1 MESKKANELPLRLL
15 AIALSV
21 GIGASV
27 GIIAVA
33 LFLVTGFFTKNW
45 SQKLLGSTSLEY
57 FPYHPVVGISLLLS
71 AVIAGQIIL
80 LIENRKPQGPADL
93 ILSAQSDSDLNVK
106 AGILSSLI
114 ASVSLS
120 GGASVGFFGPLVHL
134 GGCLGSYLN
143 TRSKLLSKDVA
154 LGIGAGAA
162 ISAVFATPIG
172 AAVFAHEAIIRRFG
186 NLGAGPV
193 LSASFA
199 AYWVSNLIL
208 GDHQLFAVDSVPH
221 LDIQTLFSAI
231 TIGIICGLVSTL
243 YMKSIIKTSIFASS
257 AGIPIALRPLVPAC
271 VLFMISPL
279 LPQLLGSG
287 MSTIALS
294 MSGALSLG
302 IMLALLAGKIAATSL
317 CIGFGYFGG
326 VFGPALFIGA
336 MVGGCADAWIAYFDM
351 GPPTTSYAVLG
362 ACCCIAAVIGAPIAS
377 VLIAYE
383 LTGSYEWAVLSMIG
397 VVTCTQVSRSLA
409 GRSLFDLQLKLR
421 GLEMQDDKPAF
432 AATQKLLPGADTQVT
447 PSPTSY
453 MPNKDPS

>member
-1 MESKKANELPLRLL
+1 MERKKTNELKIRFL
-15 AIALSV
+15 AIILSV
-21 GIGASV
+21 GIGSSV
-27 GIIAVA
+27 GIIAVV
-33 LFLVTGFFTKNW
+33 LFLVTGFFTDNW
-45 SQKLLGSTSLEY
+45 SRKLLVSTSLEY
-57 FPYHPVVGISLLLS
+57 FPYNPVVGISLLLS
-71 AVIAGQIIL
+71 ALIAGQLIL
-80 LIENRKPQGPADL
+80 LVENRKPQGPADL
-93 ILSAQSDSDLNVK
+93 ILAAQSDSDLNVK
-106 AGILSSLI
+106 TGILSSLI

-120 GGASVGFFGPLVHL
+120 GGASVGFFGPLVHF
-134 GGCLGSYLN
+134 GGCLGSYLT
-143 TRSKLLSKDVA
+143 TRGKLLSKDVA
-154 LGIGAGAA
+154 LGVGAGAA

-199 AYWVSNLIL
+199 AYWISNLIL
-208 GDHQLFAVDSVPH
+208 GDHQLFDVDRVSH
-221 LDIQTLFSAI
+221 LEGQTLLSAI
-231 TIGIICGLVSTL
+231 GVGIICGLISTL
-243 YMKSIIKTSIFASS
+243 YMKSIIKISIFASS
-257 AGIPIALRPLVPAC
+257 TGIPIALRPLVPAC

-351 GPPTTSYAVLG
+351 GTPTTSYAVLG

-383 LTGSYEWAVLSMIG
+383 LTGSYEWAVLSMIA
-397 VVTCTQVSRSLA
+397 VVTCTQISRSLA

-421 GLEMQDDKPAF
+421 GLEMHDDKPSLM
-432 AATQKLLPGADTQVT
+432 TSIKIP
-447 PSPTSY
+447 PSL
-453 MPNKDPS
+453 